1 MKASG
6 KERFDYLFK
15 IVMVGDTNVGK
26 TNIIS
31 RLINDEFIHNSKA
44 TIGVDFATKT
54 FQIDDALVKVQIWDT
69 AGQERYHA
77 LVSAYYRG
85 SSGAVL
91 VYDATRKSTLE
102 NIKTSWL
109 KNLRSTCEEKMPMML
124 LGNKVDL
131 CEANGSSS
139 NNTIDKEISEEE
151 GRKAAFSEG
160 MAFFETSA
168 LSGKNIQIAFESFVR
183 KIYEDQ
189 KERELKNSKKILD
202 ESKIKAQSLDVKKK
216 KKSCC

>member
-1 MKASG
+1 MKVFD

-15 IVMVGDTNVGK
+15 IVMIGDTNVGK

-31 RLINDEFIHNSKA
+31 RLINNEFIHNSKA

-54 FQIDDALVKVQIWDT
+54 FQIDDSLIKVQIWDT

-91 VYDATRKSTLE
+91 VYDATRKPTLE

-109 KNLRSTCEEKMPMML
+109 KNLRSVCDDSIPLML
-124 LGNKVDL
+124 LGNKLDL
-131 CEANGSSS
+131 CENNGSDS
-139 NNTIDKEISEEE
+139 NLNKEIPEEE
-151 GRKAAFSEG
+151 GRQMAFAEG
-160 MAFFETSA
+160 MSFFETSA
-168 LSGKNIQIAFESFVR
+168 LSGKNINVAFESFVR
-183 KIYEDQ
+183 KIYEHQ
-189 KERELKNSKKILD
+189 KEKELMSSKKMLD
-202 ESKIKAQSLDVKKK
+202 ESKIKAQSLDTKKK
-216 KKSCC
+216 KRSCC